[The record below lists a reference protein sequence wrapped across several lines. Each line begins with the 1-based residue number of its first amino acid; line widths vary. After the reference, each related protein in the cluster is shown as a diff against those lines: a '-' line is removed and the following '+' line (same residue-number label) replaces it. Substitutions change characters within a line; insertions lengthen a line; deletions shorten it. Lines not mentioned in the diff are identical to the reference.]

1 MDISTKDINK
11 NHILIPTNI
20 NELKPDIEII
30 INKNEQIIKKYLE
43 RHIYTSA
50 ISDSDKQ
57 KLDTIFAK
65 HRKTILDAF

>member
-1 MDISTKDINK
+1 MDMSTKDITKIN
-11 NHILIPTNI
+11 ILIPQNL
-20 NELKPDIEII
+20 NELKPDIEIL

-57 KLDTIFAK
+57 KLDTILAK
-65 HRKTILDAF
+65 HRKTILDSF